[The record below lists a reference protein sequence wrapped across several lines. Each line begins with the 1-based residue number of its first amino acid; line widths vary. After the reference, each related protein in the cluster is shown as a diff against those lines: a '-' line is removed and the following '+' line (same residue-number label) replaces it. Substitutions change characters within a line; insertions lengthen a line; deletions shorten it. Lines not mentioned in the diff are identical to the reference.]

1 MSEKRRGN
9 FISLWTKISNNSTEF
24 LTISREIVGY
34 LVQLPHKIQNIKNI
48 KVKWK
53 QQQILQTCNSINS
66 FDAV

>member
-48 KVKWK
+48 KSNGKNNKSYKLV
-53 QQQILQTCNSINS
+53 ILLILN
-66 FDAV
+66 VM